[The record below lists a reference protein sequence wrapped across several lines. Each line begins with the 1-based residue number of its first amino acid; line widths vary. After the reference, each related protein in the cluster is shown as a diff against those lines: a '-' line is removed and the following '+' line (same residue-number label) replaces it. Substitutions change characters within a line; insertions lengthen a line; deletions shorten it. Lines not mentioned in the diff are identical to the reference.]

1 MFSLNWFRGG
11 VGFRCTGA
19 HVKALPSSDYAT
31 GIHTGGG
38 GGAAK
43 DDKLIGDDL
52 IGGCVVKVPN

>member
-19 HVKALPSSDYAT
+19 HVKASSGYAT
-31 GIHTGGG
+31 GIHRGG

-43 DDKLIGDDL
+43 DDKLISDDL
-52 IGGCVVKVPN
+52 IGGCVGKVPN